1 LFIAKVGSKYLTC
14 NESINDELAA
24 NGDEV
29 HSPLV
34 AQKRGRLPH
43 KRKMSAVEKATMKKL
58 KINAMSRI
66 TLILI
71 KGNEKRKRKKVTYFP
86 SCTG

>member
-1 LFIAKVGSKYLTC
+1 LFTAEVGSKYLTC
-14 NESINDELAA
+14 NESIDDELAA

-43 KRKMSAVEKATMKKL
+43 KRKMSTVKKATVKKS

-71 KGNEKRKRKKVTYFP
+71 KGNEKKKKKR
-86 SCTG
+86 